1 MYTSGKGCCIDKEV
15 SEVRIKSSSNIHS
28 DNTKLPVLTLYV
40 DNPDEVARIINDVK
54 GKSTLVT
61 TVVPPIAKRMF
72 VSTHTDPTNFKIIML
87 HSTTTT
93 DWNRFLQEA
102 TSTLDIPTNA
112 SSDLQLILAESNVT
126 VTGASQLEAGDK
138 IIIRF

>member
-102 TSTLDIPTNA
+102 TSALDIPTNA